1 MAKSVKKET
10 TGKTKKK
17 AAVKKSASKKSTA
30 KKTSAAQ
37 SKKAKEVKTAAQKV
51 EAKVEA
57 PKVETKADT
66 AVQTSLAV
74 TLLNNIGAWSK
85 LSALVAGAVLTAAL
99 PPFYYTWALF
109 LAFSVLMFL
118 LCRAGSGKNAAAVG
132 YWFGFG
138 YFAFGFYWIGN
149 ALLVDV
155 AETGWLYPIVL
166 LLNGAFF
173 GLFAIIPALITRAG
187 RNALSKMLLFAA
199 GWCLIVEWLRGFIL
213 TGFPWNPVSSILGF
227 SPAMLQ
233 VLGLFGTYGVSLL
246 LVFAA
251 SIPAFWLLKPTRKRA
266 WVVML
271 PLCMW
276 LGAWQYGLFVL
287 DKRPQIPDG
296 HSLVIRLVQPSIPQS
311 LKWDKDILEQNLQE
325 YIDLSNA
332 QDSHYIDFTVWGET
346 ASPFDLMYD
355 YPHNRK
361 VMNAVPRYGR
371 LITGFLRREDN
382 GRRVIPHNSLAVMN
396 TKGEV
401 EAWYDKSHLV
411 PFGEYM
417 PFRKYLP
424 DWVRP
429 LANVVAEFGRGE
441 QYKIIK
447 TGEYPAFA
455 PLICYEVIFSDEVVK
470 KGAEKPTW
478 AVVLTNDGWYGVSSG
493 PYQHLVAAQM
503 RAAEEGISIVR
514 SANSGISAVI
524 SAYGE
529 IRAKIPLGT
538 KAAIDA
544 LIKPEEAH
552 QTLFGTYGNKI
563 PLALSG
569 VFLLLG
575 LLCSLASKR
584 KK

>member
-1 MAKSVKKET
+1 MAKSVRKET
-10 TGKTKKK
+10 TEKTKKK
-17 AAVKKSASKKSTA
+17 AAVKKSATKKSTV
-30 KKTSAAQ
+30 KKTAVVQ
-37 SKKAKEVKTAAQKV
+37 SQKIKETEVKTPMV
-51 EAKVEA
+51 EAKIE
-57 PKVETKADT
+57 ES
-66 AVQTSLAV
+66 VQTDNISALFD
-74 TLLNNIGAWSK
+74 TLNTWAK
-85 LSALVAGAVLTAAL
+85 LSAFVSGALLTAAL
-99 PPFYYTWALF
+99 PPFYYVWALF
-109 LAFSVLMFL
+109 LAFAMQMFL
-118 LCRAGSGKNAAAVG
+118 LCRADSCKKAAAIG

-138 YFAFGFYWIGN
+138 YFSFGFYWIGN

-155 AETGWLYPIVL
+155 VETGWLYPIVL
-166 LLNGAFF
+166 FLNGAFF
-173 GLFAIIPALITRAG
+173 ALFTIIPAMMAYIG
-187 RNALSKMLLFAA
+187 RNALSKMLIFSA
-199 GWCLIVEWLRGFIL
+199 GWCLLTEWLRGFIL

-227 SPAMLQ
+227 SPAMMQSLA
-233 VLGLFGTYGVSLL
+233 VFGTYGVSLL

-266 WVVML
+266 WVML
-271 PLCMW
+271 FPLLMW
-276 LGAWQYGLFVL
+276 LGAWQYGLYVL

-296 HSLVIRLVQPSIPQS
+296 HSLVVRLVQPSIPQS
-311 LKWDKDILEQNLQE
+311 LKWDKDVIEQNLQA

-332 QDSHYIDFTVWGET
+332 EDSHYVDFTVWGET
-346 ASPFDLMYD
+346 ASPFDLLYD

-361 VMNAVPRYGR
+361 VMNAVPKYGR

-382 GRRVIPHNSLAVMN
+382 GKRLIPYNSLAVMN
-396 TKGEV
+396 TRGEI

-417 PFRKYLP
+417 PFRRYLP
-424 DWVRP
+424 DWVKP

-441 QYKIIK
+441 QYKIIQS
-447 TGEYPAFA
+447 GDYPAFA
-455 PLICYEVIFSDEVVK
+455 PLICYEIIFSDEVVK
-470 KGAEKPTW
+470 KGSQKPTW
-478 AVVLTNDGWYGVSSG
+478 AVVLTNDGWYGISSG

-524 SAYGE
+524 SPYGE

-538 KAAIDA
+538 KAVIDA
-544 LIKPEEAH
+544 LVKPEEAH

-575 LLCSLASKR
+575 LLCSLVFRR